1 MPVCIAVA
9 GALVAALAT
18 EGFSLVWSHSVEKT
32 EWREEWRVEGS
43 RLRLAEAAVR
53 GSGAGMEPPT
63 DAAFV
68 DGRVALPAGRVA
80 AARLGVGEF
89 RVRRTVSTLLERQLP
104 PASEPAATRGY
115 RSCGT
120 VPMSTRR
127 VVLSTAAKVGR
138 RQ

>member
-68 DGRVALPAGRVA
+68 NGEWRYQPGVSPLHGLALANS
-80 AARLGVGEF
+80 EF
-89 RVRRTVSTLLERQLP
+89 GGQYQLCWSGSCRPLASLLP
-104 PASEPAATRGY
+104 PGAIGAVELYPCQREG
-115 RSCGT
+115 
-120 VPMSTRR
+120 
-127 VVLSTAAKVGR
+127 
-138 RQ
+138 